1 MQRLPK
7 QLAATELGAATAD
20 LYPVPANTRTTI
32 SACSVTNKTAVARL
46 VTVTIKAAAG
56 TARNVAYN
64 MSVPAGATRVV
75 SGALAQTLEAGAV
88 LAGFADAAGA
98 VDIVA
103 SGYETNP

>member
-7 QLAATELGAATAD
+7 QLAAAELAAASAD
-20 LYPVPANTRTTI
+20 LYSPPANTRTTI
-32 SACSVTNKTAVARL
+32 SACSATNKTVTARL
-46 VTVTIKAAAG
+46 VTITVKAAGG

-64 MSVPAGATRVV
+64 MNVPAGATRVV
-75 SGALAQTLEAGAV
+75 SGALAQTLEAGGV

-98 VDIVA
+98 VDIVV

>member
-7 QLAATELGAATAD
+7 QLAATELGAATTD
-20 LYPVPANTRTTI
+20 LYSAPANTRTTI
-32 SACSVTNKTAVARL
+32 SACSVTNKSGVARL
-46 VTVTIKAAAG
+46 VTITLKASGG

-75 SGALAQTLEAGAV
+75 SGALAQTLEAGGV

-98 VDIVA
+98 IDIVA

>member
-7 QLAATELGAATAD
+7 LLAAAELGAGAAA
-20 LYPVPANTRTTI
+20 LYSAPANTRTTI
-32 SACSVTNKTAVARL
+32 SACSVTNKSGIARL
-46 VTVTIKAAAG
+46 VTITVTASGG

-75 SGALAQTLEAGAV
+75 SGALAQTLEAGGV
-88 LAGFADAAGA
+88 LSGSADAAGA

>member
-7 QLAATELGAATAD
+7 LLAAAELGAAAAT
-20 LYPVPANTRTTI
+20 LYAAPANTRTTI
-32 SACSVTNKTAVARL
+32 SACSVTNKTGVARL
-46 VTVTIKAAAG
+46 VTITVTASGG

-75 SGALAQTLEAGAV
+75 SGALAQTLEAGGV
-88 LAGFADAAGA
+88 LAGSADAAGA